1 MKRIS
6 LIVLFAGILTASA
19 AFAQTNTPPNFELV
33 CQPQTCVTSLVF
45 NDVYPSDSSPVAFQ
59 LRLPAPLAKYDNE
72 DCPYRSGGLRLPNCK
87 LECKWEGSIFTS
99 SETVY
104 SKDNCSNKMKQNFRS
119 DETIRFYMK
128 DLQGLVASDSVFV
141 DVSPDIPASIK
152 NIGEKSKLPFFAL
165 SQLKPGILHP
175 DLDPEKCTVPQ
186 IGNTW
191 CVGSP
196 SQTQATDNSE
206 KRRTDLFPYRIF
218 SEKATRREAQEL
230 IDFYNLT
237 PDVMIGTYP
246 LYDYRIGNV
255 QGSSTHT
262 ITLVNGAIYWFL
274 FSYSVPGIGAQ
285 YKYIIPIEPFLRN
298 EPPTI
303 NGCSLSPTSGK
314 APLTVIAAVSA
325 TDPEGDAIWTAWNF
339 GDASGSYV
347 VPGKFTTYTYKTAGT
362 YTGRVYATDTG
373 SGQVSPMYVCPTV
386 TVTNSASVVPPIT
399 PPPPVTTPPPGITPQ
414 PPNTNNPPV
423 ARLQCETKSIY
434 PQNGQVCKTIA
445 RGWAGLITDGTSDP
459 ELCSAGVENPGC
471 NFTRFHFS
479 SVPGDSINRN
489 TTGKES
495 ADNCDGASIATI
507 YAPDQE
513 KFTFYVTDDRSQT
526 ASASVLIDVINP
538 VLIADFTWS
547 PASPVIGQVVAF
559 QDRSTPSE
567 DATIVS
573 QRWDLNGAEESP
585 GDRYESS
592 GSNPAFVY
600 TKPGQITANFVVT
613 DSNGMVKT
621 KTKTVTIGQPAPLAG
636 IRCVDNEQCEVHQ
649 GQSVVLDAGLSTDAY
664 DCTGLWPNCS
674 AAFRCSWG
682 GAGALFGTNCAGGVI
697 DTSGIVGSSR
707 QYQLTVTNSGGL
719 AHTVSKTITLL
730 PALGNPVARI
740 SCVPGSCT
748 QFLRD
753 SAITMSAAG
762 STDPDNCAC
771 GYPNSP
777 CALTCLWSGQGVTWD
792 PNSCA
797 GGNLPLI
804 VNNYPITLKV
814 ADPRGATDAVSLTA
828 RVTRDVTADFLCSS
842 SGAPGSYDA
851 CGNMAVDTQT
861 ELFFKNNST
870 LSEGAT
876 GFSRVEWN
884 FGDGTTLSNIENPSH
899 LFAGSGD
906 VVVTLWV
913 EDTNGRSHQAQKALE
928 VDLPLPV
935 YKEVKP

>member
-19 AFAQTNTPPNFELV
+19 AFAQTNTPPNVELTCSPGNCAASLFMALPDMSASV
-33 CQPQTCVTSLVF
+33 GLIPRSAEIGSGFDAESCRQNQTFSFQSFNCDLV
-45 NDVYPSDSSPVAFQ
+45 
-59 LRLPAPLAKYDNE
+59 
-72 DCPYRSGGLRLPNCK
+72 
-87 LECKWEGSIFTS
+87 CKWEGSVFTS

-104 SKDNCSNKMKQNFRS
+104 SKDNCRAKNKSNFRT
-119 DETIRFYMK
+119 DQTVRFYVK
-128 DLQGLVASDSVFV
+128 DPQGLVASDSVFV
-141 DVSPDIPASIK
+141 NVSPDIPTSIK
-152 NIGEKSKLPFFAL
+152 NIGGYLAPQFYTSWVAFQQAVDQVKCNVSSWPAL
-165 SQLKPGILHP
+165 
-175 DLDPEKCTVPQ
+175 CTGTP
-186 IGNTW
+186 TAR
-191 CVGSP
+191 
-196 SQTQATDNSE
+196 QATYNEDRPSH
-206 KRRTDLFPYRIF
+206 LIF
-218 SEKATRREAQEL
+218 TEAATALEAQRY

-246 LYDYRIGNV
+246 LYAGGVGPVAGGAGGYSI
-255 QGSSTHT
+255 T
-262 ITLVNGAIYWFL
+262 ITLVNGQIHYLMNAPT
-274 FSYSVPGIGAQ
+274 PGAHVFFR
-285 YKYIIPIEPFLRN
+285 IPIEPFLRN
-298 EPPTI
+298 NPPTI

-471 NFTRFHFS
+471 NLTRCHFS

-489 TTGKES
+489 TTGKER
-495 ADNCDGASIATI
+495 ADNCDGASITTI

-513 KFTFYVTDDRSQT
+513 EFTFYVKDDRDQT

-538 VLIADFTWS
+538 LLIADFTWS
-547 PASPVIGQVVAF
+547 PASPVIGQVVTF

-649 GQSVVLDAGLSTDAY
+649 GQLVVVDAGLSTDAY

-682 GAGALFGTNCAGGVI
+682 GTGASFGTNCAGGVI

-762 STDPDNCAC
+762 STDPDNCAG

-777 CALTCLWSGQGVTWD
+777 CALTCSWSGQGVTWD

-804 VNNYPITLKV
+804 INNYPITLEV

-828 RVTRDVTADFLCSS
+828 RVARDVTADFLCSS

-884 FGDGTTLSNIENPSH
+884 FDDGTTLSNIENPSH

-928 VDLPLPV
+928 VELPLPV